1 MLGMA
6 ARRGPTAQLAVFAV
20 LMALLG
26 ALPTVGK
33 ELVAMAATFTV
44 GALVMALL
52 VSRRLRCH
60 ARRAVVRWWSAFGF
74 LAPAWRPLLPAAI
87 AALVAAAGGLTG
99 ALASS
104 VVFPATAI
112 TLGIVGGISVLPV
125 NPMRG
130 PAPQITSAILALV
143 QLIVAAIVV
152 LMVVAVVDWLLAG
165 TLYAA
170 DSIMLFPVAFAFALA
185 GVVASG
191 WYLNAR
197 QLPPA

>member
-1 MLGMA
+1 
-6 ARRGPTAQLAVFAV
+6 
-20 LMALLG
+20 MALLG
-26 ALPTVGK
+26 ALPTIGK
-33 ELVAMAATFTV
+33 ELVAMAATFAV

-52 VSRRLRCH
+52 VSRRLRWH

-74 LAPAWRPLLPAAI
+74 LTPAWRALLPAAI
-87 AALVAAAGGLTG
+87 AALVAGAGGLTG

-170 DSIMLFPVAFAFALA
+170 DAIMLFPVAFAFALA

-197 QLPPA
+197 QLPLA

>member
-1 MLGMA
+1 
-6 ARRGPTAQLAVFAV
+6 
-20 LMALLG
+20 
-26 ALPTVGK
+26 
-33 ELVAMAATFTV
+33 
-44 GALVMALL
+44 
-52 VSRRLRCH
+52 
-60 ARRAVVRWWSAFGF
+60 
-74 LAPAWRPLLPAAI
+74 
-87 AALVAAAGGLTG
+87 
-99 ALASS
+99 
-104 VVFPATAI
+104 
-112 TLGIVGGISVLPV
+112 
-125 NPMRG
+125 MRG